1 MTLIRVVLCC
11 VLALGSTAAFA
22 EYDKEGKA
30 IFKTLMDQHASAFV
44 RVNWVMASSF
54 MGQEQTQESSTT
66 GVLVDPSG
74 LVLVPRMVAE
84 PTNPN
89 AAKLT
94 PEQRATFKMAARDY
108 QIHLP
113 GEDQPLPAEALTTDA
128 DQGVAWLRI
137 KDPGNRKFAYV
148 DTTRSELASPGQS
161 YYVIER
167 LEERYGEKPIMSW
180 GIIQGEIDVPQKAH
194 IVTGALGLAFSA
206 KGKVLGYVSPNF
218 EGMGNDSFSMT
229 GGLRMML
236 TPAKRLHSANLRAA
250 SLLTEPTEP

>member
-1 MTLIRVVLCC
+1 MNTMRLLLVMVLM
-11 VLALGSTAAFA
+11 VFGAHASA
-22 EYDKEGKA
+22 EYDAEGKA
-30 IFKTLMDQHASAFV
+30 IFKTLMDNHATAFV
-44 RVNWVMASSF
+44 RVNWVMASSY

-66 GVLVDPSG
+66 GVIVDASG
-74 LVLVPRMVAE
+74 LVLVPRMVVE

-94 PEQRATFKMAARDY
+94 PEQRATFKMTARDF
-108 QIHLP
+108 QIHFP
-113 GEDQPLPAEALTTDA
+113 GEDKPLPAEALTSDA
-128 DQGVAWLRI
+128 DQGVAWLKI
-137 KDPGNRKFAYV
+137 KDPGERTFAFV
-148 DTTRSELASPGQS
+148 DTTQSELASPGQS

-180 GIIQGEIDVPQKAH
+180 GIIQGEIDVPQRAH

-206 KGKVLGYVSPNF
+206 KGRVLGYVSPNF

-250 SLLTEPTEP
+250 SLLTETVAP

>member
-1 MTLIRVVLCC
+1 MMPIRGFLLLLLVLS
-11 VLALGSTAAFA
+11 AGGARA
-22 EYDKEGKA
+22 EYDAEGKA
-30 IFKTLMDQHASAFV
+30 IFKTLMGKHATAFV

-66 GVLVDPSG
+66 GVIVDPVG
-74 LVLVPRMVAE
+74 LVLVPRMVVE
-84 PTNPN
+84 PTFPSPQ
-89 AAKLT
+89 KLT
-94 PEQRATFKMAARDY
+94 PEQRASFKMTARDFE
-108 QIHLP
+108 IHFP
-113 GEDQPLPAEALTTDA
+113 GEDKPLAAEALTSDA

-137 KDPGNRKFAYV
+137 KDPGERRFAFV
-148 DTTRSELASPGQS
+148 DTTKSETASPGQS

-180 GIIQGEIDVPQKAH
+180 GIVQGEIDVPQKAH

-206 KGKVLGYVSPNF
+206 KGRVLGYVSANF

-229 GGLRMML
+229 GGMRMML

-250 SLLTEPTEP
+250 SLLAEPATP